1 MTTTYADISLINTTY
16 NTTHTFD
23 DDVAGAGLVESLSV
37 SPNYGGGL
45 TELMTGGSSRENG
58 FPSSTSVSIAGVIS
72 GDGGSNKASTT
83 IKKIG
88 QILHDGKLKIRFGQD
103 DLELTDCVMDS
114 FSYAP
119 VAGGGSDIFTFSMSI
134 TSGAK
139 YFTETSTAT
148 DSQSIAGSTYT
159 GTITHSNFDSDA
171 PTKPIITITRTGS
184 STIDTSFTF
193 RAVNSGQTTTP
204 EFRIVS
210 ARMGVNDVLTID
222 PFLETAYISTNNS
235 GSALVPKRMDAP
247 IFHLH
252 KLSGTGAP
260 QVQFQNTT
268 SHSDFTVAVVTY
280 KYRLCFTSQ

>member
-1 MTTTYADISLINTTY
+1 MATTYADISLINTTY
-16 NTTHTFD
+16 NLTHTFD
-23 DDVAGAGLVESLSV
+23 DDTTGAGIVESLSV

-45 TELMTGGSSRENG
+45 TELIDGGSTRENG
-58 FPSSTSVSIAGVIS
+58 YPTSTSVSIAGVIS
-72 GDGGSNKASTT
+72 GDGGSNKASDT
-83 IKKIG
+83 IKKIN
-88 QILHDGKLKIRFGQD
+88 QVLHDGKLKIRFGQD
-103 DLELTDCVMDS
+103 NLELTDCVMDS
-114 FSYAP
+114 YQYSP
-119 VAGGGSDIFTFSMSI
+119 IGGGGADIFNFSMSI

-139 YFTETSTAT
+139 YFTETTTAT

-171 PTKPIITITRTGS
+171 PTKPVITITRTGS

-247 IFHLH
+247 MFHLH
-252 KLSGTGAP
+252 KLSGSGAP
-260 QVQFQNTT
+260 QVIFQNTT

-280 KYRLCFTSQ
+280 KYRLCFTKQ